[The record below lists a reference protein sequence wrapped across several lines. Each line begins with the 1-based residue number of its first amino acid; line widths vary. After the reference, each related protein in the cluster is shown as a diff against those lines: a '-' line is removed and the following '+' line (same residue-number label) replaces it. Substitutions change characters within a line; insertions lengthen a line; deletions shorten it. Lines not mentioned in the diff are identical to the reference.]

1 MLTARWPAVAALEKR
16 PVPVTDVRAEVTGCS
31 VGKSISHKQLAS
43 TGRFNVNEAVIVDSV
58 CTVVTESALVIA
70 AVVIVAHPVT

>member
-1 MLTARWPAVAALEKR
+1 MVLTTRLLAFEKR
-16 PVPVTDVRAEVTGCS
+16 PVPETDVRAEVTGCS

-43 TGRFNVNEAVIVDSV
+43 TVRFKVNDAVIVESSYTAV
-58 CTVVTESALVIA
+58 IESALVIA